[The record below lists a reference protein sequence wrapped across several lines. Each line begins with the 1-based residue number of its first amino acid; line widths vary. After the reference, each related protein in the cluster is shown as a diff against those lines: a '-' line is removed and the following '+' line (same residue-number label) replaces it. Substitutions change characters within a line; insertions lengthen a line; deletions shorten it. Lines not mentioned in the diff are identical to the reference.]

1 MDEDLTLGF
10 KELIVDYEEEVYT
23 SSDRLVQWF
32 AWEDDNTENE
42 VRAFLA
48 VTMTPTGRIQVGG
61 KGPFI
66 GITTSKT
73 MPFEPSMQE
82 VVICGS
88 ALALGNPELLAGP
101 VSFDKMSGILTK
113 RKFWKKKPTQIRC
126 LGFLKDLKDL
136 VVKHRGDDGLDL
148 YSVVI

>member
-1 MDEDLTLGF
+1 MDEEITLGF
-10 KELIVDYEEEVYT
+10 KELIVDYEEEAYT

-32 AWEDDNTENE
+32 AWEDDNPEDE

-48 VTMTPTGRIQVGG
+48 VTLTPTGRIQIGG

-66 GITTSKT
+66 GFTTSKT
-73 MPFEPSMQE
+73 IPFESSLQE
-82 VVICGS
+82 VVISGS
-88 ALALGNPELLAGP
+88 ALAIGGPTVGIGP
-101 VSFDKMSGILTK
+101 VSFDKTTGILTK
-113 RKFWKKKPTQIRC
+113 RRFWKKKSISIRC

-136 VVKHRGDDGLDL
+136 LVKHRGDEELDL